1 MWPGY
6 AVILQ
11 KKQVPR
17 KSETTQLYLF
27 TLRKVDLYI
36 KFTDREQYNI
46 H

>member
-1 MWPGY
+1 MVAWLY
-6 AVILQ
+6 RYTA

-17 KSETTQLYLF
+17 KSETTQIYLF
-27 TLRKVDLYI
+27 TLHKVDLYV